1 VIRPRSAETRLAA
14 YYFAHFATVGTLV
27 PYIALW
33 LSSLGHE
40 PGWIGA
46 VVAAPSLLM
55 LVTTVSLGTWA
66 DRLSDWR
73 TAILLAN
80 WLALGLLA
88 LWLLDTGPVA
98 IVLVWTLSGVLIM
111 AKQPVMDAAALAL
124 TAREG
129 IPYGRVR
136 AFGSIGFI
144 VALLVCGQLV
154 EGDGVQRFLPMVLVV
169 AACRVLASHAL
180 PRLRAPRHPAHGTP
194 ITAGAGDALPTDRP
208 AVLRHTGFLAVL
220 AGSALINASH
230 AFYYTFGLLHWK
242 SLGIATT
249 TGSLLW
255 AVAIV
260 AEVGLMWRFAGVAK
274 RLSPRHCLLLAA
286 SLGVLRWPLMLA
298 SAWPVLLIAQ
308 ALHAA
313 TFGLTFLATVNF
325 IAKRV
330 DEAHAARAQS
340 VLAILSTGS
349 LAVATVASGRLY
361 ERIGGQGYLAMMV
374 LSLAGLVLV
383 AWSYRSDLDDIA

>member
-1 VIRPRSAETRLAA
+1 VIHPRSAETRLAA

-27 PYIALW
+27 PYVALW
-33 LSSLGHE
+33 LSGLGHE

-55 LVTTVSLGTWA
+55 LATTVALGSWA
-66 DRLSDWR
+66 DRLADRR

-80 WLALGLLA
+80 WLTLGLLS

-124 TAREG
+124 TAREN

-144 VALLVCGQLV
+144 VALLVCGQLF
-154 EGDGVQRFLPMVLVV
+154 EGDNVQRFLPMVLVV
-169 AACRVLASHAL
+169 ATCRVLASHAL
-180 PRLRAPRHPAHGTP
+180 PRLRTASGPALELPLGAGAVADRRPALLRHP
-194 ITAGAGDALPTDRP
+194 
-208 AVLRHTGFLAVL
+208 GFLAVL

-242 SLGIATT
+242 DLGIATT

-255 AVAIV
+255 GVAIV
-260 AEVGLMWRFAGVAK
+260 AEVGLMWRFAGVAR

-286 SLGVLRWPLMLA
+286 SLGALRWPLMLA
-298 SAWPVLLIAQ
+298 SSLPVLLIAQ

-325 IAKRV
+325 IARRV
-330 DEAHAARAQS
+330 DEAYAARAQS

-349 LAVATVASGRLY
+349 LAVATVVSGRLY
-361 ERIGGQGYLAMMV
+361 ERVGGQGYLSMM
-374 LSLAGLVLV
+374 LLALAGLVLV
-383 AWSYRSDLDDIA
+383 AWSYRSDLDDVA